1 MKKSIAYLPEQ
12 KQEDLRRIV
21 ELVLEELPDCEM
33 IILYGSYARNN
44 YVDYDQRIEYGV
56 PTYFMSDYDILVV
69 TREGQKG
76 DYVWRRLNKV
86 IEKFYRNKNRMIY
99 TSVQFIND
107 TITTFSNCIERGMY
121 FYSDIKKEGVLLY
134 DSGKYKLP
142 RRRKQNFTQIEELA
156 KVYFLKNFNRGEDF
170 LLHATFS
177 ISKQNYVMAS
187 FMLHQACENFYH
199 AIILTYTLYTYKEHN
214 LGNLAGGAKRH
225 SLKVSFPFPRDT
237 EEEERLFNLLLKA
250 YVQSRYNPD
259 FVVTKEDIEA
269 LLPKVELLRD
279 ITRERC
285 EERIKEYG
293 MKKRSSTKSV
303 E

>member
-12 KQEDLRRIV
+12 KREDLRRIV

-33 IILYGSYARNN
+33 IILYGSYARND

-69 TREGQKG
+69 SREGQKG

-107 TITTFSNCIERGMY
+107 TITTFSKCIEKGMY

-142 RRRKQNFTQIEELA
+142 RRCKQNFTQIEELA

-214 LGNLAGGAKRH
+214 LGNLAGGVKRH
-225 SLKVSFPFPRDT
+225 SQKVSLPFPRDT

-279 ITRERC
+279 ITRECC

>member
-1 MKKSIAYLPEQ
+1 MKKSIAYLPGQ

-33 IILYGSYARNN
+33 IILYGSYARND

-69 TREGQKG
+69 SREGQNS
-76 DYVWRRLNKV
+76 DYVSRRLDKV

-107 TITTFSNCIERGMY
+107 TITTFSSGIERGMY
-121 FYSDIKKEGVLLY
+121 FYTDIKKEGVLLY

-142 RRRKQNFTQIEELA
+142 RRRKQNFSQIEELA

-187 FMLHQACENFYH
+187 FMLHQACENFYR

-214 LGNLAGGAKRH
+214 LENLAGGAKRH
-225 SLKVSFPFPRDT
+225 SLKASLPFPRDT
-237 EEEERLFNLLLKA
+237 EEENRLFKLLLKS

-269 LLPKVELLRD
+269 LLPKVELLKD
-279 ITRERC
+279 ITRQCC
-285 EERIKEYG
+285 EERIEEYG
-293 MKKRSSTKSV
+293 AKKRSLIKSR

>member
-1 MKKSIAYLPEQ
+1 MKKSIAYLPGQ

-21 ELVLEELPDCEM
+21 ELVREELPDCEM
-33 IILYGSYARNN
+33 IILYGSYARND

-69 TREGQKG
+69 SREGQNS
-76 DYVWRRLNKV
+76 DYVSRRLDKV

-107 TITTFSNCIERGMY
+107 TITTFSKCIERGMY
-121 FYSDIKKEGVLLY
+121 FYTDIKKEGVLLY

-170 LLHATFS
+170 LLHAAFS

-214 LGNLAGGAKRH
+214 LENLAGGVKRH
-225 SLKVSFPFPRDT
+225 SLKASLLFPRDT
-237 EEEERLFNLLLKA
+237 EEENRLFKLLLKS

-259 FVVTKEDIEA
+259 FVVTKEEIEA
-269 LLPKVELLRD
+269 LLPKVELLKD
-279 ITRERC
+279 ITRQCC

-293 MKKRSSTKSV
+293 AKKRSSTKSR